1 MAAKKKT
8 SKPAQ
13 VEQPVKP
20 SLTGRLLTTVF
31 QPDVLLMASIIVTG
45 GVLAPA
51 AARWVPDLNQRT
63 EYRLNSTAITIPETP
78 GWIPEDFVSEA
89 LRKAEFPA
97 DVSVLEPDLAAR
109 LARAFENNPWVKG
122 RVEVT
127 VQVPARAAVRFE
139 YRRPVAMVRLSDGFY
154 PVDLEAAVLP
164 TRGFPREQLGQYPLI
179 TGITTPSSNGLG
191 VPWDDIRVLAGARLA
206 SLLSPFWDEWKLQA
220 IEAPKRDRLEQK
232 YEDLE
237 FTIRTQ
243 GGSCIRWGRPPGNKH
258 PLEVTDAQKIGR
270 LKEFVARVGSF
281 DQGPWE
287 ININN
292 LKDVVYQPLPSE
304 QTGSVKPATGRA
316 ARSSRQ
322 TAR

>member
-1 MAAKKKT
+1 MAAKKKAP
-8 SKPAQ
+8 KPPQ
-13 VEQPVKP
+13 VEQPARP
-20 SLTGRLLTTVF
+20 SLAYRFLTTVF
-31 QPDVLLMASIIVTG
+31 QPDLLLMASIIVTG

-63 EYRLNSTAITIPETP
+63 EYRLHSSAITIPEP
-78 GWIPEDFVSEA
+78 PEWIPEDFVSEA

-97 DVSVLEPDLAAR
+97 EVSVLEPDLAAR
-109 LARAFENNPWVKG
+109 LARVFENSPWVKG

-127 VQVPARAAVRFE
+127 VQVPARAAIQFE

-164 TRGFPREQLGQYPLI
+164 TRGFPREQLSRYPLI
-179 TGITTPSSNGLG
+179 TGVTTPSSNGLG

-220 IEAPKRDRLEQK
+220 IEAPKRDRLEQT

-243 GGSCIRWGRPPGNKH
+243 GGSCIRWGRPPGNRH

-287 ININN
+287 ININS
-292 LKDVVYQPLPSE
+292 LKDVVYQPLD
-304 QTGSVKPATGRA
+304 VPAGTVPARSARRSSA
-316 ARSSRQ
+316 ARSPSSR
-322 TAR
+322 